1 MIASRNVTTET
12 KGGDATMTRR
22 ELLAFGIAVTGPWG
36 AATVAAR
43 QKKRTAPK
51 LVTVTLEISGM
62 T

>member
-1 MIASRNVTTET
+1 
-12 KGGDATMTRR
+12 MTRR

-36 AATVAAR
+36 AAPIAAR